1 MYLRWSRII
10 LQYILIWSNPMVV
23 NDNDNLSNLLSD
35 WRLDDR
41 EVAWL
46 WLTLKT
52 NPKFELADCQ
62 LNSATMRDEIHK
74 VMSQEPALR
83 WHLNDAKART
93 LLPEEAFKWIDKA
106 GRQPKWLTAQA
117 KKLLGKEVVSSV
129 FQMLTDKAK
138 LIALFDLWDESFDEK
153 KRTLN
158 QLSNS
163 WNRQLK
169 TDKLFS
175 WFKDD
180 DEHEKCALAWSWMEK
195 NKSWLTWRAA
205 PFTKLNEMLEFF
217 DLSEASA
224 EEKELYIEKI
234 KRRWNTQKTREKATE
249 RKQYNFVL
257 PISVNAALDKLAE
270 DRQLSRTR
278 VLELLILG

>member
-1 MYLRWSRII
+1 MA
-10 LQYILIWSNPMVV
+10 V
-23 NDNDNLSNLLSD
+23 NDNENLSNLLTA

-52 NPKFELADCQ
+52 SQQIELADCQ
-62 LNSATMRDEIHK
+62 LNSPTMRDEIYK
-74 VMSQEPALR
+74 VMSQDPDLR
-83 WHLNDAKART
+83 WQLSSEKETA

-106 GRQPKWLTAQA
+106 GRQPKWLTAEAQRG
-117 KKLLGKEVVSSV
+117 LGKGIVSSV

-138 LIALFDLWDESFDEK
+138 LIAIFDLWNESFSEK
-153 KRTLN
+153 ERALRS
-158 QLSNS
+158 LSDA

-169 TDKLFS
+169 SDKLFN
-175 WFKDD
+175 WFKGQ
-180 DEHEKCALAWSWMEK
+180 DEHEKCALAWSWVEK
-195 NKSWLTWRAA
+195 NKSRLTWRAP

-249 RKQYNFVL
+249 KKQYNFVL

-278 VLELLILG
+278 VLELLILSEEQHELYLPKQPSR